1 MSKKEGPAI
10 HYCENKNP
18 HPDADGKNSYHPEL
32 VALQHVN
39 ADDFVDGISHK
50 GWCGKP
56 ELLAA
61 IESIKKYSV
70 EQLSQGAIVAVG
82 NMMSIRVR
90 IRLKK
95 HLQADGTWT
104 TNIYHEGDRIP
115 ADDIEYEGLKM
126 QPTKEFE
133 KEVGQSISHFE
144 RWQYAVDKHE
154 FTDQEILGDINQLL
168 DKDRMVTISSL
179 ALRFGLSR
187 YKAGQVLKQLF
198 ESNKLDRSQIGHAY
212 VYFIHSSKS

>member
-1 MSKKEGPAI
+1 MSKKEGPSI
-10 HYCENKNP
+10 HYRENKNP
-18 HPDADGKNSYHPEL
+18 HPGAEGKNRYHPEL

-39 ADDFVDGISHK
+39 ADELVNGIDHK

-61 IESIKKYSV
+61 IESIKRYSV

-104 TNIYHEGDRIP
+104 TNIYHECDHIP
-115 ADDIEYEGLKM
+115 ADDIEYEGLKI
-126 QPTKEFE
+126 QPTKDFE
-133 KEVGQSISHFE
+133 KEVGQNISHFE

-187 YKAGQVLKQLF
+187 YKAGLVLKQLF
-198 ESNKLDRSQIGHAY
+198 ESNKLDRNQIGHAY